1 LSLSMVVIAGL
12 GSFALCRVLRTL
24 APRLGWLDPLPG
36 ARTLERKAQRR
47 PAAPVGGAVLVSLS
61 VPLAVQL
68 DAIELA
74 LLPALLLAFA
84 VGTLDDL
91 LPGGL
96 GVGAKLTAQV
106 AIGAALAA
114 GEVEWPLAWQQ
125 GGSALDI
132 GLRVAATVVA
142 TLVAINAL
150 NTFDNSDG
158 AAATVAALGLAQPAP
173 TAAAGLLGFLPHNL
187 LGPGLLRPGQGAPP
201 QAYLGDAGTHL
212 LGAWIAS
219 QPAAWPALAV
229 PLADL
234 ARVSLLRTRAGR
246 APWTGDRWH
255 LAHDLERAGW
265 SKAARVATFA
275 ALSLPGMLGVW
286 GVWGVWGGSQTLVWV
301 GCALSIGATWILAAR
316 VRR

>member
-1 LSLSMVVIAGL
+1 MVVIAGL

-24 APRLGWLDPLPG
+24 APRLGWLDPPPG
-36 ARTLERKAQRR
+36 ARALERKAQRR

-61 VPLAVQL
+61 LPLAVQL

-114 GEVEWPLAWQQ
+114 GQVEWPLDWQQ
-125 GGSALDI
+125 GGAALDI
-132 GLRVAATVVA
+132 GLRIAATLVA

-187 LGPGLLRPGQGAPP
+187 LRPGQGSPP

-219 QPAAWPALAV
+219 QPAAWPALAL

-234 ARVSLLRTRAGR
+234 ARVSVLRMRAGR

-265 SKAARVATFA
+265 STAARVATFA

-286 GVWGVWGGSQTLVWV
+286 GVWGGAPALVWV
-301 GCALSIGATWILAAR
+301 GCALSIGAAWILAAVLAAR